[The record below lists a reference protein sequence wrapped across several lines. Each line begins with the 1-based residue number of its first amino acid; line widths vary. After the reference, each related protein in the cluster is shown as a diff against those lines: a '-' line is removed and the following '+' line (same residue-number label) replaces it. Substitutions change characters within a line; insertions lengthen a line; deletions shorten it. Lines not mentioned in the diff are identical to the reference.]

1 MRRGAVALVYPRS
14 HNFRTKLQYRLLGDV
29 SLLCLPF
36 DVTEPQQSVR
46 DSIAAL
52 TSA

>member
-29 SLLCLPF
+29 TLLCLPF
-36 DVTEPQQSVR
+36 DVAHPQESVR
-46 DSIAAL
+46 HSISAL